1 MKRTFVPFAQL
12 RQQPTIIVDSVGTGA
27 ALTLAHWRGAS
38 TPEALRDDTSA
49 GSVLRARHQP
59 ATPGLEAA
67 AVTANHFDVDGF
79 VGVWSLLHPEMA
91 LQREELLRLV
101 ATLGD
106 FREID
111 WAHPLADHAL
121 QLVCWLN
128 AEEKTHFYEPFGA
141 PARRRR
147 EDEASA
153 EKFEWFLPRFGAVL
167 ENPGVGRAAWQPEY
181 ERVKAAAATMRG
193 PATQLREYPEIGLLV
208 VQTPAPLPYYALF
221 GPTAGSDIVLSMYDE
236 QCYELEYKYTTWID
250 LESRPTLPRLHLA
263 PLVARL
269 NELEASGRYWA
280 ADGITDTGPLLRLS
294 GHKLSKAER
303 YADPDGRPIYSSSIV
318 PEVLEQE
325 VLEFFRRGYSGIQ
338 PRKYWTWAEIKM
350 ASRTGPTPSA
360 SDRLSSERYFSK
372 GRSRPT
378 GQTPRASDRNL
389 L

>member
-49 GSVLRARHQP
+49 GSVLRALHQP

-79 VGVWSLLHPEMA
+79 VGVWSLLHPELA
-91 LQREELLRLV
+91 RQHEKLLRLV
-101 ATLGD
+101 AVLGD

-121 QLVCWLN
+121 QLVGWLN
-128 AEEKTHFYEPFGA
+128 AEEKAHFYEPFGA

-147 EDEASA
+147 EDEASV
-153 EKFEWFLPRFGAVL
+153 EKFEWFLPRFAAVL
-167 ENPGVGRAAWQPEY
+167 ENPEAGQAAWQPEY

-193 PATQLREYPEIGLLV
+193 PATQLRDYPEIGLLV

-221 GPTAGSDIVLSMYDE
+221 GPTAGFDIVLSMYNN
-236 QCYELEYKYTTWID
+236 QRYELEYKYTTWID
-250 LESRPTLPRLHLA
+250 LASRPTLPRLHLA

-269 NELEASGRYWA
+269 NELETSGHSWA

-294 GHKLSKAER
+294 GRKLSKAER
-303 YADPDGRPIYSSSIV
+303 YADPDGRPIYASSIA
-318 PEVLEQE
+318 PEVLERE
-325 VLEFFRRGYSGIQ
+325 VVAFFRRGYAGLL
-338 PRKYWTWAEIKM
+338 PRKYWTWAEIK
-350 ASRTGPTPSA
+350 ASS
-360 SDRLSSERYFSK
+360 
-372 GRSRPT
+372 
-378 GQTPRASDRNL
+378 
-389 L
+389 